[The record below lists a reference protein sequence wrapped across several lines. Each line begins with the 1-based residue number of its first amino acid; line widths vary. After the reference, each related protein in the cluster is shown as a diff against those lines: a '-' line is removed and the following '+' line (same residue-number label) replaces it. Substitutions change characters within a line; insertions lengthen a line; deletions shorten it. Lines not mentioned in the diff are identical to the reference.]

1 MESRS
6 RSSVVRAG
14 AVVLGLAALPSL
26 AAAQTLVIV
35 REETGVR
42 VAGAE
47 VYQNC
52 VLRGTTSGAGML
64 LLPSAAVGDR
74 LDVRKRVATG
84 GTSRGAH
91 DGWSYH
97 AWRTNIAMM
106 SDGSQRSDT
115 VADPAAVQEIVI
127 RRENTQIGWNVVG
140 SLEYN
145 ADFDAQYDIVVGMD
159 RASQFLFDVTDGQFF
174 IEHFRLFED
183 GERFGD
189 ADVQFFASA
198 WPGSHVGGPWGLS
211 DPRYHISL
219 PGPGFFG
226 RWQDDPN
233 GVRTI
238 VRMAAHLGLGAYDEH
253 RFADG
258 RPAHC
263 TADRAL
269 QPETHRASIM
279 DYQYDAT
286 ELCSDLNHSAANW
299 HHEATGQSV
308 WGTVASNWTGP
319 WTLRTPMQTGTLNP
333 GPTSLSCFSLQEF
346 PDGIPVERPSCSP
359 LRLRATSGGAA
370 VARHPVDLLHRGRT
384 IPEGQTDDLGELL
397 VHGAEEGDRVRLRPY
412 ATGPW
417 DRCFW
422 DAEAVVAQSCSPLD
436 LEATWRCEPVIWDR
450 PFPRVIWMHEGD
462 PPLVDVRI
470 AAQQSGQPLKVFLAQ
485 DGAGEK
491 PVPLSYDPSA
501 GAYVGSLPFDAKRA
515 PEFAMRFVGLDATGK
530 AVETAARLHGGRI
543 QAAGGNMQEPF
554 ASEGDV
560 TLTVDAQALPEGT
573 GVVWSD
579 TMFPLVPPN
588 GRVVGARSVTVEG
601 EVAPALPVV
610 LSLRYDPSAVK
621 KGTERVYRMDDGSWK
636 EIGAEFHPEIG
647 RVSASI
653 DAWGTF
659 GVFGERP

>member
-1 MESRS
+1 MRS
-6 RSSVVRAG
+6 GIRSYFAHT
-14 AVVLGLAALPSL
+14 ALAAVALTLPAL
-26 AAAQTLVIV
+26 AAAQTLVVV
-35 REETGVR
+35 REETGAAVP
-42 VAGAE
+42 GAE

-52 VLRGTTSGAGML
+52 VLQGTTSGAGML

-74 LDVRKRVATG
+74 LEVRKRVATG
-84 GTSRGAH
+84 STSRRAH

-127 RRENTQIGWNVVG
+127 RPENTQIGWNLVG

-145 ADFDAQYDIVVGMD
+145 ADFDAGYDIVIAMD

-183 GERFGD
+183 GEYFGD
-189 ADVQFFASA
+189 ADLQFFASA
-198 WPGSHVGGPWGLS
+198 WPGSHVGGPSGLA
-211 DPRYHISL
+211 DPRYHITL

-238 VRMAAHLGLGAYDEH
+238 VRLAAHLGLGAYDEH

-269 QPETHRASIM
+269 QPETHRASLM

-319 WTLRTPMQTGTLNP
+319 WTLRTPTQTGTVNP
-333 GPTSLSCFSLQEF
+333 GPTSLSCFSLQES
-346 PDGIPVERPSCSP
+346 PDAIDVLRPSCSP
-359 LRLRATSGGAA
+359 LRLRATSGDAP
-370 VARHPVDLLHRGRT
+370 VARHPVDLLHLGRT
-384 IPEGQTDDLGELL
+384 IPQGQTNDLGELL
-397 VHGAEEGDRVRLRPY
+397 IHGGEAGDRVRLRPY

-422 DAEAVVAQSCSPLD
+422 DAEAVVAESCSPLD

-450 PFPRVIWMHEGD
+450 PFPIIIWIPEGD
-462 PPLVDVRI
+462 PPKVHVRI
-470 AAQQSGQPLKVFLAQ
+470 AAQQPGLSPQVFLAQ
-485 DGAGEK
+485 DGAQEK
-491 PVPLSYDPSA
+491 PVALAYDQAA
-501 GAYVGSLPFDAKRA
+501 GAYVGSQPFDAKRA
-515 PEFAMRFVGLDATGK
+515 SEFAMRFVGLDGK
-530 AVETAARLHGGRI
+530 GKPVETSSRLHGARFLPGDANI
-543 QAAGGNMQEPF
+543 QEVF
-554 ASEGDV
+554 ASGGDV
-560 TLTVDAQALPEGT
+560 SLTVDAQALPHGA

-579 TMFPLVPPN
+579 TMFPLAPPS
-588 GRVVGARSVTVEG
+588 GKVVGARSVTVEG
-601 EVAPALPVV
+601 EVAPSLPVV
-610 LSLRYDPSAVK
+610 LSLRFEPSAMK
-621 KGTERVYRMDDGSWK
+621 KGTARLYRMEGGSWT
-636 EIGAEFHPEIG
+636 EVAADVYEESGRISAPIG
-647 RVSASI
+647 S
-653 DAWGTF
+653 WGTF
-659 GVFGERP
+659 AVFGERP